1 MVQIFG
7 QHPLA
12 ERVGRTVCR
21 MEVGGV
27 NVLKTGPL
35 ELESRFHD
43 DLQEILFPAV
53 NITEESVTGYSG
65 VSVSQLSSK

>member
-1 MVQIFG
+1 M
-7 QHPLA
+7 
-12 ERVGRTVCR
+12 
-21 MEVGGV
+21 

-53 NITEESVTGYSG
+53 NIIEESVTGYSG